1 MLLLSAGQGVL
12 AQSVSTAYEL
22 TSSVGNNN
30 ASIVME
36 ADIELSSYLN
46 INGKT
51 LTIDLNGHKLYRNIT
66 GNYTSVPSFNLPIP
80 SNRTEGS
87 C

>member
-1 MLLLSAGQGVL
+1 
-12 AQSVSTAYEL
+12 
-22 TSSVGNNN
+22 
-30 ASIVME
+30 ME